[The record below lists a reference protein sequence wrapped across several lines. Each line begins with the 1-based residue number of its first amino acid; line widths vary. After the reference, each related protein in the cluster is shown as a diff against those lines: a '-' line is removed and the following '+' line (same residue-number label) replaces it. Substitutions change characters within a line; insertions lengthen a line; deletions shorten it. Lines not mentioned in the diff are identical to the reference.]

1 MQQTTSATAK
11 RTDKQPCPAGLP
23 RLAYSL
29 KEVAAML
36 GISYTS
42 VHRLV
47 QRGELRSSG
56 GLRHKLIA
64 AGELERFLLERS

>member
-1 MQQTTSATAK
+1 
-11 RTDKQPCPAGLP
+11 
-23 RLAYSL
+23 
-29 KEVAAML
+29 ML